1 MISIQILEDRL
12 REIESLILNTKI
24 EIEALEEEAE
34 EKLALRDAK
43 TLNFNNFDEETIEI
57 KEAIELLKENQNI

>member
-1 MISIQILEDRL
+1 MTSIQILENNL

-24 EIEALEEEAE
+24 EIEALKEEAE
-34 EKLALRDAK
+34 EKLALREAK
-43 TLNFNNFDEETIEI
+43 ILNFNDLDEETVEI